1 MDGELAEERKTER
14 VGGGERMEEC
24 VCVWGER
31 KKRESEGNEMDGGGK
46 RESFPVKTS
55 RIVLT
60 TQQNSDCFVGIVI
73 RCS

>member
-1 MDGELAEERKTER
+1 MENWQKRGRRRGWEEEKEWKS
-14 VGGGERMEEC
+14 VCVCGERE
-24 VCVWGER
+24 
-31 KKRESEGNEMDGGGK
+31 KKRESEGNEIDGGGK